1 MSEKRVHLIDIKN
14 EWLLLSITFTAK
26 LELAFVLTFEND
38 FSQTFHFKANRTI
51 IGSSKRG
58 Y

>member
-38 FSQTFHFKANRTI
+38 FSQTFHFKTNRTI
-51 IGSSKRG
+51 IGSSKKG